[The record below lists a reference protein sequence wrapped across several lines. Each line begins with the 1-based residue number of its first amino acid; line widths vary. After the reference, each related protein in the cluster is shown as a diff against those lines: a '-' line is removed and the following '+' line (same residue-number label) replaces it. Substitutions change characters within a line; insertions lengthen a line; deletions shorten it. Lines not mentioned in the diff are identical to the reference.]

1 MSQQQQL
8 DKRSS
13 TTDAS
18 PQSQRLPYTGSCH
31 CGAIRYIVF
40 LTLPPVSLLNSEP
53 PPSRGVQRIYRC
65 NCTVCHKSGFLHVR
79 PASAFDDF
87 LLLSPLDPS
96 DSLGDYLCNDETLHF
111 LYCKTCAVRCFIFYG
126 EGEVVD
132 VSLPKD
138 IALAGA
144 ESSSETSIVSVK
156 AWRPKKVDL
165 SPGLPHQGSYL
176 SVNGHTVDARQEGFD
191 LREWV
196 ETKAVMYLDHLQSD
210 DKLPPRC
217 ERPHIGGSY

>member
-1 MSQQQQL
+1 MSHQ
-8 DKRSS
+8 
-13 TTDAS
+13 S
-18 PQSQRLPYTGSCH
+18 PDQDSVQSHRLPYTGSCH

-40 LTLPPVSLLNSEP
+40 LTLPPATLLNSEP

-87 LLLSPLDPS
+87 LLLSPLDPLK
-96 DSLGDYLCNDETLHF
+96 SLGDYVCNNETLHF

-132 VSLPKD
+132 VSLPEAV
-138 IALAGA
+138 ALAGA
-144 ESSSETSIVSVK
+144 KSGSEEDGVSVK
-156 AWRPKKVDL
+156 AWRPKKVEL
-165 SPGLPHQGSYL
+165 NASIPHQGSYL
-176 SVNGHTVDARQEGFD
+176 SVNGHTIDAGQKNVD

-196 ETKAVMYLDHLQSD
+196 ETKAVMYLDWLPSD
-210 DKLPPRC
+210 GRLPPRC
-217 ERPHIGGSY
+217 ETPHVGGSY